1 MISRELK
8 AASSKPMILSI
19 LAKGDSYGYQILQDI
34 LQISG
39 GEWQWS
45 EAMLYPVLHRL
56 NSEGLIQSRWE
67 IQENG
72 RKRKYYGLTKTG
84 KEALQVEKEHWLNM
98 HNALVGLWSGLE
110 PSASKN

>member
-8 AASSKPMILSI
+8 AASSKPVILSI
-19 LAKGDSYGYQILQDI
+19 LSKGDSYGYQILQDI
-34 LQISG
+34 LELSG
-39 GEWQWS
+39 GKWEWS

-67 IQENG
+67 VQENG

-84 KEALQVEKEHWLNM
+84 REALVSEQAQWMNV
-98 HNALVGLWSGLE
+98 HNVLVQLWN
-110 PSASKN
+110 PNSKLSME